1 MNVFDAET
9 VTKYFRS
16 LYVTKIKDTISS
28 YLLHRKISILEMNAY
43 IDEIS
48 QYMKETICPIME
60 EYGLELTSFYVNEIS
75 LANVNK
81 MHLQIFAYAFDG
93 LFFIAGRR

>member
-1 MNVFDAET
+1 MGNTNAVQIQDPKYGIFIPIRSNGAFGIHVADSVKFLTKLVTTMNVFDAET

-48 QYMKETICPIME
+48 QYMKETIC
-60 EYGLELTSFYVNEIS
+60 
-75 LANVNK
+75 
-81 MHLQIFAYAFDG
+81 
-93 LFFIAGRR
+93 R